1 MLFPKD
7 AIINHIVTLKKPSKT
22 THYKTYKT
30 QISSSEDF
38 KESDCNS
45 WSTKTIQKF
54 RHIPPTTPE
63 F

>member
-7 AIINHIVTLKKPSKT
+7 AIINHIVTLKKIKNYT
-22 THYKTYKT
+22 YKTYKT
-30 QISSSEDF
+30 QISSSGDF

-45 WSTKTIQKF
+45 WSTRTIQKF
-54 RHIPPTTPE
+54 RHIPPTIPE